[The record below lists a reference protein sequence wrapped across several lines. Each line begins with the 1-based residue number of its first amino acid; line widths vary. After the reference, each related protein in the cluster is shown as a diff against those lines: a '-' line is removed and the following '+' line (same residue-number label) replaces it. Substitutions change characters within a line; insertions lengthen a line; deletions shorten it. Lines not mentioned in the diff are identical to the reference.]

1 MRWRTV
7 RRRQRDEGEVASSTD
22 RHTAIGGWLW
32 LLSMYLAVWQPLTF
46 AVVASSWVAALPVR
60 GWPLGLLLA
69 AKLGVVGVGV
79 AAARAI
85 LANRSGEAS
94 LAPVSGVKAS
104 GALPLVFAALVSTL
118 ACDLLVYTTS
128 IAPNNRMPG
137 DTPWYIAWTLLVNG
151 SWLAY
156 VARWRWVGGEL

>member
-1 MRWRTV
+1 M
-7 RRRQRDEGEVASSTD
+7 TD
-22 RHTAIGGWLW
+22 RGAAIGSWLW

-60 GWPLGLLLA
+60 GWSLGLLLA
-69 AKLGVVGVGV
+69 AKLFVVGVGI

-85 LANRSGEAS
+85 LANRSGEAR
-94 LAPVSGVKAS
+94 LAPGSRVKAS
-104 GALPLVFAALVSTL
+104 GALPLARAALVSTM

-151 SWLAY
+151 AWLAY
-156 VARWRWVGGEL
+156 LARSL